1 MEMRNQVVGVLFAL
15 GGAILFSAKAIF
27 AKYLYAISDIDY
39 SNTLV
44 LRMGFA
50 LPFYI
55 GFAIYQASQKKVY
68 KQNISKRDWSFVIL
82 LGLIGYYFAS
92 YLDLWGLKYISAGME
107 RLILFA
113 YPTITTILAAIV
125 FKRKLNKNTI
135 LSIILTYIGISIAF
149 WDKATINDFNDF
161 WQGAILVFGS
171 ALTFSFFLIGSE
183 KLIPKIG
190 SMKFTSYTMIVS
202 CLITIIHFG
211 IQSEQ
216 DILGF
221 TWQIYAIA
229 IGIATISTVLPSF
242 MMSYAIKNIGASNT
256 AITSSVGPIWVLI
269 LAYFVL
275 EESFS
280 ILQIAGTLVVIIGVW
295 LISKSKK

>member
-1 MEMRNQVVGVLFAL
+1 
-15 GGAILFSAKAIF
+15 
-27 AKYLYAISDIDY
+27 
-39 SNTLV
+39 
-44 LRMGFA
+44 
-50 LPFYI
+50 
-55 GFAIYQASQKKVY
+55 
-68 KQNISKRDWSFVIL
+68 
-82 LGLIGYYFAS
+82 
-92 YLDLWGLKYISAGME
+92 
-107 RLILFA
+107 
-113 YPTITTILAAIV
+113 
-125 FKRKLNKNTI
+125 
-135 LSIILTYIGISIAF
+135 
-149 WDKATINDFNDF
+149 
-161 WQGAILVFGS
+161 
-171 ALTFSFFLIGSE
+171 
-183 KLIPKIG
+183 
-190 SMKFTSYTMIVS
+190 MKE
-202 CLITIIHFG
+202 LITIIPVG